1 MSLSEEEKENLWQAY
16 LEHPSLHYVAKTC
29 GVSPA
34 TVKRYRDSEHFDER
48 RQKINDKNRAI
59 ADGDDNNIVHQRAT
73 EIERIHEI
81 NLKMAESFLERL
93 ESGNYKPTIKDY
105 DRLVRLEFYLRD
117 LNTITE
123 NHGFTFE
130 WLDDDEEDEPKTE
143 PKPEPKP
150 EPEPEPEPAK

>member
-1 MSLSEEEKENLWQAY
+1 MTQSKEEIEKMWRAY

-48 RQKINDKNRAI
+48 RQKIRDKDRANANANANGDGNDI
-59 ADGDDNNIVHQRAT
+59 AHQRAT
-73 EIERIHEI
+73 EIERIHAI
-81 NLKMAESFLERL
+81 KLKMAESFLERL

-117 LNTITE
+117 LNAITE
-123 NHGFTFE
+123 DPDFTFE
-130 WLDDDEEDEPKTE
+130 WLDDDEEDEPE
-143 PKPEPKP
+143 PKPEP
-150 EPEPEPEPAK
+150 AK